1 MLPEQMYT
9 QTEGKCKDVKDFF
22 TKWRT
27 DDSRSRRS
35 DYFYMDKFK
44 EFSFVIKN
52 SLPLKFWMDKLKEK
66 DGELIVSGVEIDN
79 EQLYRFLQAFGIRK
93 YSYSTEKFRFVR
105 VTDNIVEE
113 IGDDKISGVTNKI
126 LRDYLNRNPEY
137 FDKQLLNAINRSN
150 QLKGQSLQNIS
161 EVKLDFKADAQECD
175 YLFFRNGALRIT
187 ANDMGMIPTE
197 KLPFHIYKDKII
209 DFDFRLEKEPLF
221 RIEYTEKYLTSNETD
236 SFPELYRFQLQKN
249 WGDFSYPQFVY
260 NTGEVY
266 WREKES
272 GAELTEAQRMEPD
285 LNFISKVCA
294 LGYACRKHKEMT
306 KAYMLM
312 CVEDE
317 NNKNGEHNGGVG
329 KSLFYLPLRFVR
341 SVTERDGQLIDPKKE
356 GDLLYY
362 GVVPGKTDIV
372 QFEDLQR
379 GFPLQMLFNQIT
391 GSMTVRERYGNPICI
406 PFHESPVTILNSN
419 HKPDDIDPS
428 KRRRTWFCTFSS
440 YYHPANP
447 MQGIPERKPSQEFGK
462 EMFKQYDNDEWN
474 KTYYFMAQCIQMY
487 MRINQR
493 VLPVM
498 DRVEKGLL
506 INSITQNVFDWFN
519 DFFDEYA
526 ESGSKLNVAIWRN
539 ELYEEFKQ
547 LYSKNVQDRITI
559 ATLKEKLVKFCN
571 YKHWKLNPVE
581 LYRSDSEKRRE
592 EYRKSRNGRDD
603 FFWYIQTR
611 ELSQNTIDSFMDKT
625 VEPVQV
631 QPQTGYQPNRNKT
644 DRPVEVKNEE
654 EKPF

>member
-1 MLPEQMYT
+1 
-9 QTEGKCKDVKDFF
+9 
-22 TKWRT
+22 
-27 DDSRSRRS
+27 
-35 DYFYMDKFK
+35 
-44 EFSFVIKN
+44 
-52 SLPLKFWMDKLKEK
+52 
-66 DGELIVSGVEIDN
+66 
-79 EQLYRFLQAFGIRK
+79 
-93 YSYSTEKFRFVR
+93 
-105 VTDNIVEE
+105 
-113 IGDDKISGVTNKI
+113 
-126 LRDYLNRNPEY
+126 
-137 FDKQLLNAINRSN
+137 
-150 QLKGQSLQNIS
+150 
-161 EVKLDFKADAQECD
+161 
-175 YLFFRNGALRIT
+175 
-187 ANDMGMIPTE
+187 
-197 KLPFHIYKDKII
+197 
-209 DFDFRLEKEPLF
+209 
-221 RIEYTEKYLTSNETD
+221 
-236 SFPELYRFQLQKN
+236 
-249 WGDFSYPQFVY
+249 
-260 NTGEVY
+260 
-266 WREKES
+266 
-272 GAELTEAQRMEPD
+272 MEPD

-559 ATLKEKLVKFCN
+559 ATLKEKLIKFCN

-611 ELSQNTIDSFMDKT
+611 ELSQNTIDSFMNKT
-625 VEPVQV
+625 VEPIQV